1 MELSFIFYI
10 FAAFIIIPGTY
21 FLLSNQRKFI
31 AAIIACIGLLV
42 LFVLFGIQLYTVQ
55 GEYATTPASTM
66 TWPPSINMCP
76 DFLSLYK
83 VNGSYQCVDTAGVS
97 KKPDVLQKF
106 VPVNAAGVTQTPTE
120 VNLFDIYSTEA
131 DDNERRK
138 NIKKECIDKGVTW
151 EGVYDGING
160 YNNKIPKPT

>member
-1 MELSFIFYI
+1 MELSFIFYL

-21 FLLSNQRKFI
+21 FILSSQRKFI

-42 LFVLFGIQLYTVQ
+42 LFVLFGIQIYTVE
-55 GEYATTPASTM
+55 GKYATSPTNTM

-83 VNGSYQCVDTAGVS
+83 VNGMYYCVDTAGVS
-97 KKPDVLQKF
+97 KKPDQLEKF
-106 VPVNAAGVTQTPTE
+106 NPTTAAGSTSATDKH
-120 VNLFDIYSTEA
+120 LFNIFPLEA
-131 DDNERRK
+131 DDDKRRT

-160 YNNKIPKPT
+160 YNNTIPKPT